1 MLRVEYTDD
10 AIGLVEN
17 FTLSGRKLFPN
28 IVTVEARNFIK
39 FSLYSA
45 ITNEQHYEFTLTFGQ
60 IQADIRDV
68 VFYFRRKTG
77 IKMTNSGLADVVLG
91 GEGLIVLVS
100 SSCCE
105 AVLM

>member
-45 ITNEQHYEFTLTFGQ
+45 ITNEQHYEFTLTLIFGQ
-60 IQADIRDV
+60 IQADMRDV

-77 IKMTNSGLADVVLG
+77 IKMTDSGLADVVLG
-91 GEGLIVLVS
+91 GEGLTVS
-100 SSCCE
+100 SGFFIM
-105 AVLM
+105 L